1 MFRDEKKLVE
11 TPMIPISLGELF
23 DKITILEIK
32 LEQITNKRAL
42 KNVNREYNLLLAI
55 YKKDFS
61 GNNGA
66 NQLMIKLK
74 LINQKLWKIE
84 DKIRDKESL
93 KQYMDA
99 DEKINEK
106 LLKISYYNTM
116 LSFLEEVIKSL
127 NQRTYIIKNAIDF
140 QKFIAGYS

>member
-1 MFRDEKKLVE
+1 MNLDEIQSMWSKDSEIDPDNLHLE
-11 TPMIPISLGELF
+11 SLKTHGLHS
-23 DKITILEIK
+23 KYYNIYNRIK
-32 LEQITNKRAL
+32 LL
-42 KNVNREYNLLLAI
+42 REKSQTDYQLIRLER
-55 YKKDFS
+55 YKYYTGKSTAEVYAEEPFPY
-61 GNNGA
+61 
-66 NQLMIKLK
+66 
-74 LINQKLWKIE
+74 
-84 DKIRDKESL
+84 KIRDKESL

>member
-66 NQLMIKLK
+66 NQLIIKLK

-84 DKIRDKESL
+84 DKIRDKE
-93 KQYMDA
+93 K
-99 DEKINEK
+99 NK
-106 LLKISYYNTM
+106 LFDSEFIELARS
-116 LSFLEEVIKSL
+116 V
-127 NQRTYIIKNAIDF
+127 YIINDERSRIKREINNTLKSDLVEE
-140 QKFIAGYS
+140 KSYSNYYD